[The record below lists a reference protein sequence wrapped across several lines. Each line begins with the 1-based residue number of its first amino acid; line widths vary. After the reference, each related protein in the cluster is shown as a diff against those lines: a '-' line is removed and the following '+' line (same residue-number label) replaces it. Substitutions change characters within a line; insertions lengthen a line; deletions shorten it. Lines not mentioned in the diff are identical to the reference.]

1 MAGLLQRYKAWAAAH
16 SDLLFAIENGLSCVT
31 WVLPDRF
38 AESELSLELVHTA
51 LNLLATFHDSI
62 ARQSAAGQAEALG
75 PDLALLLGALEQVTV
90 LVELG
95 AISAEHRGRIGSRY
109 TVIALVEALKAL
121 VRLAVLRASGDRLL
135 LHGGHGNRAGPWQ
148 DTPSGSNTSTA
159 ALHAFSKFR
168 TQRRA
173 AGGAPGSLGE
183 KGKQLQASA
192 EPPLWWDLPSPQAL
206 AAHPPSARDA
216 ALQALEAQFAAHQAF
231 AARLVVTG
239 EVLHILRPVVHAL
252 ALRRWGTQTW
262 RPWLLALTL
271 DLASR
276 RLSVEGARASRR
288 WALGGAMDPAARGS
302 SLALLFVLQATRWSS
317 AEKDELFRRRLQ
329 LAYYLLRDP
338 LFTRHVGPAL
348 ARWQAAVG
356 WVPLLGGL
364 SSKAVEILSGFQQY
378 FAYTSAS

>member
-16 SDLLFAIENGLSCVT
+16 SDLLFAIENGG
-31 WVLPDRF
+31 
-38 AESELSLELVHTA
+38 
-51 LNLLATFHDSI
+51 
-62 ARQSAAGQAEALG
+62 ARPTSPSPCHG
-75 PDLALLLGALEQVTV
+75 QVTV

-173 AGGAPGSLGE
+173 AG
-183 KGKQLQASA
+183 
-192 EPPLWWDLPSPQAL
+192 
-206 AAHPPSARDA
+206 AHPPSARDA